1 MMMQCLDIDIDML
14 NWHHSFIR
22 NLVCIESHKLRPETL
37 TTKLRSSVEKNG
49 LIRFFLSEFDR
60 GYFDFKIFA
69 AMLLRVFGT
78 FLLLVSSSSA
88 SMSKKKF
95 QLPPSSSSSSEEAGE
110 AAPLDHPLMF
120 NLSSPPLSND
130 QLKFK
135 PHTEWEI
142 SYKEGVMYR
151 GFKSDQG
158 MVNKGI

>member
-1 MMMQCLDIDIDML
+1 M
-14 NWHHSFIR
+14 F
-22 NLVCIESHKLRPETL
+22 
-37 TTKLRSSVEKNG
+37 
-49 LIRFFLSEFDR
+49 
-60 GYFDFKIFA
+60 
-69 AMLLRVFGT
+69 LRVFGT

-95 QLPPSSSSSSEEAGE
+95 QLPPSSSSSEEAGE
-110 AAPLDHPLMF
+110 AAPLEHPLML